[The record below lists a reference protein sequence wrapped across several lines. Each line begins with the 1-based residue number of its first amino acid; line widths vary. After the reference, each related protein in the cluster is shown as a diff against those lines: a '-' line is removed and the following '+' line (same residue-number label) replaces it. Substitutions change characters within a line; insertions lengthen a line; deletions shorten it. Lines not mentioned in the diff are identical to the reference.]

1 MYVCY
6 DCGNEAPPD
15 TWMQWGC
22 HGHCVQRDFPNYDR
36 LSPDQSGN
44 LWSMKCINCTFLT
57 TQRQIRALHALKVET
72 LDTIRRIQFQIGT
85 LIEELEE

>member
-1 MYVCY
+1 
-6 DCGNEAPPD
+6 
-15 TWMQWGC
+15 
-22 HGHCVQRDFPNYDR
+22 
-36 LSPDQSGN
+36 
-44 LWSMKCINCTFLT
+44 MKCINCTFLT